1 MIMKNI
7 SIIVLALIFTM
18 LGCGKNSDDN
28 KLNGTNNGDII
39 PLAVGNTWNYKVK
52 NDSGDFRWDLL
63 ITQKKSIPVLFPD
76 SSVKISD
83 VFITRAIATSTDG
96 TYIDTTY
103 HGYIKENDGIVLI
116 ANCDSIPAVYIRKY
130 SNNFKIGWVD
140 TLAYDQMIC
149 SGSKT
154 IKTTAGTFDCI
165 RYSSK
170 PGVYIDSYY
179 CKGVGLV
186 SEIAGSRKNWSNT
199 LVSYKLK

>member
-1 MIMKNI
+1 MKNI

-28 KLNGTNNGDII
+28 KLKDTNNGDII
-39 PLAVGNTWNYKVK
+39 PLDVGNTWNYKVK

-96 TYIDTTY
+96 TYIDTTF
-103 HGYIKENDGIVLI
+103 HGYIKEKDGIVLV
-116 ANCDSIPAVYIRKY
+116 AQCENDSGIYIRKY
-130 SNNFKIGWVD
+130 SNYFKIGWVD
-140 TLAYDQMIC
+140 TSTYDQLIC

-154 IKTTAGTFDCI
+154 IKTSAGTFACI
-165 RYSSK
+165 RYSNMPENYYS
-170 PGVYIDSYY
+170 DSYY

-186 SEIAGSRKNWSNT
+186 SGILGPRKNWTCT